1 MYISL
6 KCTCL
11 CLLFVRKLV
20 FRNPGSGLQC
30 VELHGQVSGGGIG
43 LHSVNIR
50 YSNTQKL
57 ICCVEGEAYKPDA
70 RFPFL
75 SISLILSFILG
86 KTCQINEQLRDGRT

>member
-6 KCTCL
+6 KCICL
-11 CLLFVRKLV
+11 CLCEHLCGRKLV
-20 FRNPGSGLQC
+20 FRSPGSGLQC
-30 VELHGQVSGGGIG
+30 VELHGEVSGGGIG

-57 ICCVEGEAYKPDA
+57 ICCVEGETYKPDA

-75 SISLILSFILG
+75 SISLIL
-86 KTCQINEQLRDGRT
+86 